1 MRRLIIFCLTIFS
14 ILTLAPASHAAD
26 IENGKI
32 VFKRCAACHNADKP
46 DNRIG
51 PTLQGI
57 IGRRAGTLQGYRYS
71 PAMVNAGQNGLIWN
85 RETLI
90 TYLHNPQGM
99 VKGTRMA
106 SIRLNNDSDIDD
118 LIAYLNSVLPVP
130 DKK

>member
-1 MRRLIIFCLTIFS
+1 MRHFTIFCFTIMAFAN
-14 ILTLAPASHAAD
+14 IITGTHAAD

-57 IGRRAGTLQGYRYS
+57 IGRKAGSLEGYRYS
-71 PAMVNAGQNGLIWN
+71 PAMINAGQNGLVWN

-106 SIRLNNDSDIDD
+106 SIRLNDDSDIDD
-118 LIAYLNSVLPVP
+118 LIAYLESVLPRQNE
-130 DKK
+130 K

>member
-1 MRRLIIFCLTIFS
+1 MRHFTIFCFTIIAFAN
-14 ILTLAPASHAAD
+14 IITGTHAAD
-26 IENGKI
+26 IENSKI

-57 IGRRAGTLQGYRYS
+57 IGRKAGSLEGYRYS
-71 PAMVNAGQNGLIWN
+71 PAMINAGQNGLVWN

-106 SIRLNNDSDIDD
+106 SIRLNDDSDIDD
-118 LIAYLNSVLPVP
+118 LIAYLESVLPRQNE
-130 DKK
+130 K